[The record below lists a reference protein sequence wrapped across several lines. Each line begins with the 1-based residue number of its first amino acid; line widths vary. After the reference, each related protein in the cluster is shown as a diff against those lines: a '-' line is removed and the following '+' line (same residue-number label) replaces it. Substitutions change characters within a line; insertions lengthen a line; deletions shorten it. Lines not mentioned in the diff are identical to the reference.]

1 MEKNKK
7 MLLFCAFQIGIY
19 LLFLG
24 FLLIYL
30 KVHRSQIQ
38 SSALMLLWITMIF
51 LVLVGCAITLA
62 IVDYMRGMVNYA
74 SVDVV
79 GVHNKKALEK
89 KLQELQEKD
98 DTFDLG
104 IMMFDLNNLKK
115 VNDNYGHEEGDLFIQ
130 TFASYLA
137 RILTENSFLARYGGD
152 EFVIVEEHTTLQQ
165 LDQMNHKLQEYMDE
179 YNVSATHKISYAVG
193 YEVSYR
199 NHYYLVPDLMKIADE
214 KMYEDKRYKKRNQAQ
229 NLSDTDRTPFF
240 YPSNTTPSI
249 SAKSLAEKIY
259 TTITNNEHGSYVFL
273 MTDIKD
279 FHLINDYWG
288 YDVGNQI
295 LDTVLKSITN
305 CPEVNFAKR
314 FHSDVFVVL
323 ADAGKLSKQAFE
335 DLIKQYNH
343 QIEQQILDKF
353 SVSYFMLRTGIYFI
367 DDPSANLEEIIS
379 RTNTA
384 RRMARDKVS
393 GIVTYG
399 DQIRQL
405 EQHRADILN
414 SFQHALDTDEICI
427 YFQPKIGGKSEKIE
441 SAEVLVRWQ
450 RDDGTVWAPD
460 QFLPILEETGEII
473 ELDYFVYKKA
483 FIWLNERQTKQLP
496 LVPISLNVSPVH
508 FYNLRAFEEKLHE
521 LTETYHPDPSLL
533 VFEITESAY
542 IHNIDAVNHMIEK
555 CHAAGIRIS
564 MDDFGSGYSSLN
576 TLKDILFDEIKMD
589 KHFLEEGL
597 TTNSKIVIEEIF
609 HLLKRAKHSIV
620 CEGIETKEVAD
631 FLIAAGCDELQ
642 GYYYYR
648 PMDQPSFEQLLERVS
663 MV

>member
-1 MEKNKK
+1 MDKNKK

-19 LLFLG
+19 LLFLS
-24 FLLIYL
+24 FLLVYL
-30 KVHRSQIQ
+30 KIHRSEIQ
-38 SSALMLLWITMIF
+38 NSALMLLWITMIF
-51 LVLVGCAITLA
+51 LVLAGCAITLA
-62 IVDYMRGMVNYA
+62 IIDYMRGMMNYA

-115 VNDNYGHEEGDLFIQ
+115 VNDNYGHEQGDIFIQ
-130 TFASYLA
+130 TFASYLT

-152 EFVIVEEHTTLQQ
+152 EFVIVEEQTTPQQ
-165 LDQMNHKLQEYMDE
+165 LEQMNHRLQAYMDE
-179 YNVSATHKISYAVG
+179 YNVTAPHKISYAVG

-214 KMYEDKRYKKRNQAQ
+214 KMYEDKRYKKRNE
-229 NLSDTDRTPFF
+229 SDTIHTPF
-240 YPSNTTPSI
+240 YHSPTNAVSI
-249 SAKSLAEKIY
+249 SAKSLAEKMH
-259 TTITNNEHGSYVFL
+259 TTMSNNEHESYVFI

-279 FHLINDYWG
+279 FRLINDYCG

-295 LDTVLKSITN
+295 LDSVLKTIETYA
-305 CPEVNFAKR
+305 EVNFARR

-323 ADAGKLSKQAFE
+323 ASAGKLSKQAFE
-335 DLIKQYNH
+335 EKIREYNH
-343 QIEQQILDKF
+343 EIEQQILKQF
-353 SVSYFMLRTGIYFI
+353 PVSYFMLRTGIYFI

-379 RTNTA
+379 HTNTA
-384 RRMARDKVS
+384 RRMAKDHAI

-399 DQIRQL
+399 AKIHQL
-405 EQHRADILN
+405 EQHRADVLN

-427 YFQPKIGGKSEKIE
+427 YFQPKIGGKSGQIE

-450 RDDGTVWAPD
+450 REDGTIWTPD

-473 ELDYFVYKKA
+473 ELDYFVYEKA
-483 FIWLNERQTKQLP
+483 FSWLSSRTASHLP

-508 FYNLRAFEEKLHE
+508 FYNIKAFENKLRE
-521 LTETYHPDPSLL
+521 LSERYHPDPSLL
-533 VFEITESAY
+533 IFEITESAY
-542 IHNIDAVNHMIEK
+542 IHNIDAVNHMIER

-589 KHFLEEGL
+589 RRFLEEGL
-597 TTNSKIVIEEIF
+597 TPNGKIVIEEIF
-609 HLLKRAKHSIV
+609 HLLKRAHHSIV

-648 PMDQPSFEQLLERVS
+648 PMEQSAFEELLCE
-663 MV
+663 

>member
-19 LLFLG
+19 LLFLS
-24 FLLIYL
+24 FLLVYL
-30 KVHRSQIQ
+30 KIHRSEIH
-38 SSALMLLWITMIF
+38 SGALMLLWITMIF
-51 LVLVGCAITLA
+51 LVLAGCAITLA
-62 IVDYMRGMVNYA
+62 IIDYMRGMMNYA

-115 VNDNYGHEEGDLFIQ
+115 VNDNYGHEQGDIFIQ
-130 TFASYLA
+130 TFASYLT

-152 EFVIVEEHTTLQQ
+152 EFVIVEEQTTPQQ
-165 LDQMNHKLQEYMDE
+165 LEQMNHRLQACMDE
-179 YNVSATHKISYAVG
+179 YNMTATHKISYAVG

-199 NHYYLVPDLMKIADE
+199 NHYYLVPDLMKIADQ
-214 KMYEDKRYKKRNQAQ
+214 KMYEDKRYKKRNESASNQ
-229 NLSDTDRTPFF
+229 TPF
-240 YPSNTTPSI
+240 YHASANAMSI
-249 SAKSLAEKIY
+249 SAKSLAEKIH
-259 TTITNNEHGSYVFL
+259 TTINNNEHESYVFI

-279 FHLINDYWG
+279 FRLINDYWG

-295 LDTVLKSITN
+295 LDTVLKTIETYT
-305 CPEVNFAKR
+305 EVNFAKR

-323 ADAGKLSKQAFE
+323 ASAGKLSKQAFE
-335 DLIKQYNH
+335 EKIKAYNH
-343 QIEQQILDKF
+343 DIEQQILKQF
-353 SVSYFMLRTGIYFI
+353 PVSYFVLRTGIYFI

-379 RTNTA
+379 HTNTA
-384 RRMARDKVS
+384 RRMAKDHAI

-399 DQIRQL
+399 PEIRQL
-405 EQHRADILN
+405 EQHRADVLN

-427 YFQPKIGGKSEKIE
+427 YFQPKVGGKSGRIE

-450 RDDGTVWAPD
+450 REDGTVWTPD

-483 FIWLNERQTKQLP
+483 YSWLSSRAASHLP
-496 LVPISLNVSPVH
+496 LVPVSLNISPVH
-508 FYNLRAFEEKLHE
+508 FYNIEAFEDKLKE
-521 LTETYHPDPSLL
+521 LSERYHPDPSLL
-533 VFEITESAY
+533 IFEITESAY
-542 IHNIDAVNHMIEK
+542 IHNIDAVNHMIER

-589 KHFLEEGL
+589 RRFLEEGL
-597 TTNSKIVIEEIF
+597 TPNGKIVIEEIF
-609 HLLKRAKHSIV
+609 HLLKRAHHSIV

-648 PMDQPSFEQLLERVS
+648 PMKQAAFEELLCE
-663 MV
+663 